1 MKKAKRAL
9 SKTKLKGHLLA
20 PKSFSP
26 KSFSPKSFPLFALL
40 CLLIAGPLV
49 AGVSAPALAQ
59 KADVPPAAAA
69 NTLTP
74 DQAKAALDTLQND
87 AKRKEMIDTL
97 RAIASAT
104 PAPPEAKPA
113 IPLEADS
120 LGAQLLLTI
129 SEQAGDFAREIGSAA
144 QQVTRFPAL
153 WYWLQRSANDPA
165 TYQLLFDIAWKL
177 AVVFG
182 GALAAEWLIVW
193 LLRRPQALLEA
204 RIPYSARAP
213 AVVLDR
219 IDPPSSTADIT
230 EVPDLQRRHRSLTRA
245 WQSLVRLPFVLG
257 RLLLELLPVV
267 VFTGVVALLL
277 GTQIGDAGVTRLAI
291 LAIVNAYIVARVI
304 VCVMRALFGPLSLFT
319 VREETAAYMEIWT
332 RRIVAVGATGIAIA
346 NVALLLGLYR
356 SGHAALI
363 RLVMLV
369 DHLFVVVII
378 LQCRRSVADALRAR
392 VNATGIMS
400 ILRNRLASLWHVLA
414 IAVVMA
420 LWGVWALNIQNGYA
434 LLLQY
439 FVGTVVVVLATRL
452 VSMVALSLIDRGFR
466 IKPEILQRFPGLETR
481 ANRYLP
487 LLRKVVSSIIAV
499 AGVIALLQV
508 WGVNAIV
515 WFYGGQIGSRV
526 ISAIATVGVAALAA
540 AAIWEGSNALMDRQL
555 ASLTR
560 DGHFAR
566 AARLRTFQPMLR
578 TTLLCVIVAVVALT
592 ALSEIGVNVAPL
604 LAGAGILGIAIGF
617 GSQKLV
623 QDVITG
629 LFLLLENTVQ
639 VGDNVTVSGLTGAVE
654 NVSIRTIRLRAG
666 DGSVHI
672 IPFSAVTTI
681 TNASRGAGNASVA
694 VNVAY
699 KEDTDRAGQVLKD
712 IAAEMRSET
721 AFKPLIRSDLE
732 LWGVD
737 KVDGA
742 MASIVGQIRCTDSG
756 RWSVQREF
764 NRRMKMRFQQ
774 EGIEIAS
781 PGQTVLM
788 QLPAPGENGA
798 DSDDAD
804 APQTRPAQR
813 RVG

>member
-1 MKKAKRAL
+1 LAL
-9 SKTKLKGHLLA
+9 
-20 PKSFSP
+20 
-26 KSFSPKSFPLFALL
+26 KSFPLLALL
-40 CLLIAGPLV
+40 CLLTAAPMASV
-49 AGVSAPALAQ
+49 PALAQ
-59 KADVPPAAAA
+59 TAATPAAAPA
-69 NTLTP
+69 STLSP
-74 DQAKAALDTLQND
+74 DQAKAALDTLQDD

-97 RAIASAT
+97 RAIATAT
-104 PAPPEAKPA
+104 PAPPEKKPA

-129 SEQAGDFAREIGSAA
+129 SEQLGDTVNDITLAV

-153 WYWLQRSANDPA
+153 WHWLQRSANDPA

-177 AVVFG
+177 VVVFG
-182 GALAAEWLIVW
+182 GALAAEWIIVW

-204 RIPYSARAP
+204 RIPYAARAP

-219 IDPPSSTADIT
+219 IDPPSSTADFT
-230 EVPDLQRRHRSLTRA
+230 EVPDLHRRHRSLTRV
-245 WQSLVRLPFVLG
+245 WQSLVRLPFVIG
-257 RLLLELLPVV
+257 RLVLELFPVF
-267 VFTGVVALLL
+267 VFTSIVTLLL
-277 GTQIGDAGVTRLAI
+277 GTQIGNAGITRLAI
-291 LAIVNAYIVARVI
+291 LSIVNSYVVARTI
-304 VCVMRALFGPLSLFT
+304 ICVMRALFGPLSLFT
-319 VREETAAYMEIWT
+319 VREETAAYIEIWT
-332 RRIVAVGATGIAIA
+332 RRLVAVGATGFAIA

-356 SGHAALI
+356 SGYAALI

-369 DHLFVVVII
+369 VHLFVVVII
-378 LQCRRSVADALRAR
+378 LQCRRPVAGALRAP
-392 VNATGIMS
+392 VGATGVMAM
-400 ILRNRLASLWHVLA
+400 LRNRVASIWHVLA
-414 IAVVMA
+414 IALDLAM
-420 LWGVWALNIQNGYA
+420 WGVWALNIQNGFS

-439 FVGTVVVVLATRL
+439 FVGTIIVVLATRL
-452 VSMVALSLIDRGFR
+452 LSMVALGLIDRGFR
-466 IKPEILQRFPGLETR
+466 IKPDVLKRFPGLEVR

-487 LLRKVVSSIIAV
+487 LLRKVVSAIIAV
-499 AGVIALLQV
+499 VGFVALLEV

-526 ISAIATVGVAALAA
+526 ISAVATVGIAALLA

-555 ASLTR
+555 TMLTR

-578 TTLLCVIVAVVALT
+578 TTLLGVIIAVVALT

-694 VNVAY
+694 VNVAF
-699 KEDTDRAGQVLKD
+699 KEDTDRAGQILKD
-712 IAAEMRSET
+712 IVAEMRNES

-737 KVDGA
+737 KVDGS
-742 MASIVGQIRCTDSG
+742 MASIVGQIRCTDAG
-756 RWSVQREF
+756 RWPVQREF
-764 NRRMKMRFQQ
+764 NRRMKLRFQ
-774 EGIEIAS
+774 EEDIEIAS

-788 QLPAPGENGA
+788 QLPAPDVVVAE
-798 DSDDAD
+798 DSDVD
-804 APQTRPAQR
+804 APNATSVQR
-813 RVG
+813 RAG